1 MLLTF
6 QDKAGSFEDTLV
18 NLKERLSTD
27 RDELKILKE
36 DREDYQKVP
45 PNVFQT
51 LLLFY
56 LVDTKDCLNK

>member
-45 PNVFQT
+45 PNTFQT
-51 LLLFY
+51 PLLFY
-56 LVDTKDCLNK
+56 FS